1 LKFQIGVA
9 RLDGG
14 LKKGG
19 TIPIMKKALFQAE
32 EATLKRGDMSGSL
45 ALRTIRLNNSS

>member
-1 LKFQIGVA
+1 M
-9 RLDGG
+9 G
-14 LKKGG
+14 LKRGG

-45 ALRTIRLNNSS
+45 ALRTIKLKSSS